1 MCQVLGGSFRKV
13 CNAGY
18 SSAGWTFAKAHPSPV
33 ATPAARADPVNG
45 ELRQAVFSP
54 KATSLS
60 WVRAVLLGRGADR
73 HEQRGAA
80 LAVSA
85 ERN

>member
-1 MCQVLGGSFRKV
+1 MLD
-13 CNAGY
+13 
-18 SSAGWTFAKAHPSPV
+18 
-33 ATPAARADPVNG
+33 TPAPVGPSRRPILVRSPLPRPAPTRSMGNFG
-45 ELRQAVFSP
+45 RLFFSP